1 MRRPSLRGTAFYF
14 FFAFALL
21 LSLISAAVL
30 VFLCFSAR
38 AREVLEKLPF
48 HSFWFSYPA
57 YSTTGSIAC
66 FWVLGAVVAVSL
78 FAAFSVLRARSM
90 YMRSPSPAL
99 LYFIVYIFSVCME
112 GLRGLAIWLYTAER
126 AIPLIV
132 PISRA
137 VYASRFAGQLA
148 LLLTALAMLEMK
160 YKKRLVLLG
169 VLFLVSFAIA
179 VSIPMDNT
187 TFLSSFT
194 YKLGDEQGVGFADL
208 ALGILTAA
216 GMAAAGY
223 ARKRGRFYL
232 MAGASVLL
240 FVGRQIISFTVPP
253 VLLAA
258 GPVLIGTGVVVFLME
273 LGRVYGEPQSG

>member
-21 LSLISAAVL
+21 LSVISAAVL
-30 VFLCFSAR
+30 AFLCFSTR

-48 HSFWFSYPA
+48 HRFWFSYPA
-57 YSTTGSIAC
+57 ASPKESIAC
-66 FWVLGAVVAVSL
+66 FWVLGAVVIISL

-90 YMRSPSPAL
+90 YMRSPVPAL

-112 GLRGLAIWLYTAER
+112 SLRGPAIWLYAAGR
-126 AIPLIV
+126 AIPLIA

-148 LLLTALAMLEMK
+148 LLLTALAMLDMK
-160 YKKRLVLLG
+160 YQKRLVLLG
-169 VLFLVSFAIA
+169 LLFLVSFAFAI
-179 VSIPMDNT
+179 SIPMDNT

-194 YKLGDEQGVGFADL
+194 FKLGDEQGVGFADL
-208 ALGILTAA
+208 ALGVLTAA

-223 ARKRGRFYL
+223 VRKQGRFYL

-258 GPVLIGTGVVVFLME
+258 GPVLIAAGIVVFLME